1 MRGKISYGLE
11 AIGVKYYKQFVCD
24 KCGRFFKRRIPG
36 YNPITTT
43 VASKLISSSSK

>member
-1 MRGKISYGLE
+1 M
-11 AIGVKYYKQFVCD
+11 KYYKQFVCD

-43 VASKLISSSSK
+43 VASKLISSSSKLHNRKNDVDIIP